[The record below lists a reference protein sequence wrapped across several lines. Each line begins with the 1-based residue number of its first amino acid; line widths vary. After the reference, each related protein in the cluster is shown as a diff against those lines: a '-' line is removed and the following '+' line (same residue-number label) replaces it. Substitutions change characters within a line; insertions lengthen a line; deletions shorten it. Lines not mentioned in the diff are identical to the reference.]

1 MSINRKVLIGV
12 NNLTKTYQKGRV
24 EIFRDLNFDIYEGEV
39 LGVVGE
45 SGCGKTTLIRS
56 LLCLEDSVSGKVK
69 YKGINLLEVHENDK
83 RDVIRKELRYIYQH
97 PESSLNPGVTIGKSL
112 INTLKIYKS
121 NNGTD
126 DLEQYLD
133 LVGLPQSYKSKYPH
147 ELSGGEK
154 RRAVLARAL
163 ITKPKAIFADE
174 PFSGLDKI
182 LQARLIN
189 RLITIQKE
197 QNLTLILISHD
208 KQIIQTLSDRV
219 MELKDGKL
227 LVS

>member
-24 EIFRDLNFDIYEGEV
+24 EIFRELNFDIYEGEV

>member
-56 LLCLEDSVSGKVK
+56 LLCLEDSVSGRVI

>member
-1 MSINRKVLIGV
+1 MSIKKKVLLSV
-12 NNLTKTYQKGRV
+12 ENLTKTFQGGKV
-24 EIFRDLNFDIYEGEV
+24 EIFKELNFEIYEGEV
-39 LGVVGE
+39 LGIVGE

-56 LLCLEDSVSGKVK
+56 ILCLEDSVSGNVN
-69 YKGINLLEVHENDK
+69 YKGINLVTVHEDDQ

-112 INTLKIYKS
+112 ANTLKLYKS
-121 NNGTD
+121 DDDTD
-126 DLEQYLD
+126 DPNQYLA
-133 LVGLPQSYKSKYPH
+133 LVGLPLSYKTKYPH

-182 LQARLIN
+182 LQARLIK
-189 RLITIQKE
+189 RLIAIQKE
-197 QNLTLILISHD
+197 QNITLVIVSHD
-208 KQIIQTLSDRV
+208 KQIIKKLSDRV
-219 MELKDGKL
+219 LTLKDGRIIMR
-227 LVS
+227 

>member
-24 EIFRDLNFDIYEGEV
+24 EIFRELNFDIYEGEV

-121 NNGTD
+121 NNGRN
-126 DLEQYLD
+126 DLEMYLE
-133 LVGLPQSYKSKYPH
+133 LVGLPKSYKSKYPK

-219 MELKDGKL
+219 MELKDAKL